1 MFGNDDIGI
10 DLGASTIRFCVKGKG
25 IVLREPAVVAI
36 ERTTQNI
43 IAVGEDA
50 ARMVGRTPAN
60 ILAIYPLRGGTVSDY
75 ILLEKMMRFF
85 VRKVVGKR
93 TLLRPRAVMCVPSTI
108 KDSEK
113 RQMVDVVLD
122 AGTKQVNLVDAP
134 MAAAIGAGIDT
145 EQHYGSMLVNI
156 GAGCTDI
163 AVISLGQVVVQSTL
177 PLAGERFDEAISR
190 YVRRRHNLM
199 IGDRTAEELKI
210 NIGAAM
216 QRGEA
221 IRMDASGRN
230 LITGLPKTVS
240 ISSDEIV
247 EALDE
252 MLHELIENIHALL
265 ERTPPELASDI
276 FERGITMTGGGAQL
290 YGLDKLI
297 ERMIKVPCYV
307 AEDPGACTIAGIGRV
322 LEDMG
327 TLGRRLFE
335 KQSNVRRYGG

>member
-10 DLGASTIRFCVKGKG
+10 DLGASSVLFFIKGKG
-25 IVLREPAVVAI
+25 IVLRESAVVAV

-50 ARMVGRTPAN
+50 VGMIGRTPSN
-60 ILAIYPLRGGTVSDY
+60 ILAVHPMGGGVVGDY
-75 ILLEKMMRFF
+75 MLLEKMMRFF

-93 TLLRPRAVMCVPSTI
+93 TLLRPRAVVCVPSTI

-113 RQMVDVVLD
+113 RQIVDVVLD
-122 AGTKQVNLVDAP
+122 AGTKRVNLVEAP
-134 MAAAIGAGIDT
+134 MAAAIGAGLDV
-145 EQHYGSMLVNI
+145 EAPYGSMLVNI

-163 AVISLGQVVVQSTL
+163 AVLSLGRVVVQTTL
-177 PLAGERFDEAISR
+177 PLAGEKFDEAISR

-199 IGDRTAEELKI
+199 IGERTAEELKV

-221 IRMDASGRN
+221 ITMDASGRN
-230 LITGLPKTVS
+230 LITGLPKTIS
-240 ISSDEIV
+240 ISSEEMV

-252 MLHELIENIHALL
+252 LISELIENVHALL

-276 FERGITMTGGGAQL
+276 FERGIVMTGGGAQL
-290 YGLDKLI
+290 YGLDRLM
-297 ERMIKVPCYV
+297 EQTLKVPCRV
-307 AEDPGACTIAGIGRV
+307 AEDPGACTINGIGRII
-322 LEDMG
+322 ENMG
-327 TLGRRLFE
+327 TLGRKLFDST
-335 KQSNVRRYGG
+335 KLRRYEE